1 MIDKNFFIRNRRK
14 IIEQLP
20 ENSIIF
26 ITSADELPRNGDQTF
41 SYRQSSDLFYLTGI
55 KQEQTI
61 LMINNCHPV
70 ESKREM
76 LFIRRSNKKIEV
88 WEGHKLNFDDAKEI
102 SGVENIA
109 FTDEFEGVL
118 GDLMYYAENVYMTA
132 NPSLRYQRF
141 YNDSEYRFVEKLK
154 YMFPLHN
161 YKWLTPYLVKAR
173 LVKQQEEIEQIKKA
187 ISITRD
193 AFLRILKFVKPGV
206 GEYEVMAEITHEFI
220 RNKAFHHAY
229 APIVASGKDNNI
241 LHYTE
246 NNKICKDGDLL
257 LLDFGAE
264 VNNYAADLSRTIPVS
279 GKFTK
284 EQLQV
289 YNAVLTVQTEA
300 TKLMKPRMTINK
312 FNEEV
317 GKVMQEQLLSIGLL
331 TKSDIK
337 DNGELAYKKYYMH
350 GTGHFLGLDVHDAGT
365 NDTPWQPGM
374 ILTNEPGIYIPE
386 KGFGIRL
393 ENDILITENGNEN
406 LMDETPL
413 NPEEIEELMNK

>member
-1 MIDKNFFIRNRRK
+1 MNKEFFIRNRKR

-20 ENSIIF
+20 EKSIVF
-26 ITSADELPRNGDQTF
+26 ITSTDELPRNGDQTF
-41 SYRQSSDLFYLTGI
+41 SFRQSSDLFYLTGI
-55 KQEQTI
+55 NQEQTI

-70 ESKREM
+70 ESKREK
-76 LFIRRSNKKIEV
+76 LFIRRSNKNIEI
-88 WEGHKLNFDDAKEI
+88 WEGHKLTFDDAKEI
-102 SGVENIA
+102 SGISEIA
-109 FTDEFEGVL
+109 YTDEFEASL
-118 GDLMYYAENVYMTA
+118 GDLMFYSENVYFTA
-132 NPSLRYQRF
+132 NPSIRYKRF
-141 YNDSEYRFVEKLK
+141 YNDAEYRLIEKLRFL
-154 YMFPLHN
+154 YPLHN
-161 YKWLTPYLVKAR
+161 YKWLTPLIVKAR
-173 LVKQQEEIEQIKKA
+173 LVKQAEEIELMKKA
-187 ISITRD
+187 ISITKD

-264 VNNYAADLSRTIPVS
+264 YNNYAADLSRTIPVS

-284 EQLQV
+284 EQLEV

-300 TKLMKPRMTINK
+300 QKLMKPGMTINEW
-312 FNEEV
+312 NRQV
-317 GKVMQEQLLSIGLL
+317 GKIMQEQLLNIGLL
-331 TKSDIK
+331 NKIDVKI
-337 DNGELAYKKYYMH
+337 NGELAYKKYYMH
-350 GTGHFLGLDVHDAGT
+350 GTGHFLGLDVHDVGT

-374 ILTNEPGIYIPE
+374 VLTDEPGIYIPE

-393 ENDILITENGNEN
+393 ENDILITKDGSLN
-406 LMDETPL
+406 LMSETPI
-413 NPEEIEELMNK
+413 NPNEIEELMSG